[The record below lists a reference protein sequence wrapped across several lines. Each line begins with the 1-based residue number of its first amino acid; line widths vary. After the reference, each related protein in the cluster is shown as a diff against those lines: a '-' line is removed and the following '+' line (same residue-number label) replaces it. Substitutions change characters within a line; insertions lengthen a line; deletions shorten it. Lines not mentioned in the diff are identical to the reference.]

1 MRINSWERKVDF
13 IMTPMDD
20 FKMVLGMDFLRKV
33 KVLPLPF
40 LCLMAILKEEK
51 PCMVL
56 MITEGSHKTPM
67 LLAM

>member
-1 MRINSWERKVDF
+1 
-13 IMTPMDD
+13 MDD

-40 LCLMAILKEEK
+40 LCSMAILKEEK

-56 MITEGSHKTPM
+56 TITEGWHKTPM